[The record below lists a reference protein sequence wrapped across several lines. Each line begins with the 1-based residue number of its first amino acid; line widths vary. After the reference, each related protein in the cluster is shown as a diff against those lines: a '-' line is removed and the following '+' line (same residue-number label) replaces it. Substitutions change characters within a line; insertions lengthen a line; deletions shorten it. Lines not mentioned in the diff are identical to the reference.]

1 MANLIL
7 KPSTGGV
14 LKIQNDAG
22 TVDALTVSKG
32 GGLTAAGTLGVTGN
46 TTLSG
51 AVTASSTLGVT
62 GNTTLS
68 GTANNLG
75 TITNATTFP
84 SGQIIGGKMLANN
97 AFAGHISTNV
107 HNTMTNSGI
116 TGSYTPVKSSDTS
129 WLKVTWHVGMQQ
141 NQNDLSETDCTMQV
155 SSSSTS
161 YANANSLGA
170 EGGYNNRI
178 EGTANNTA
186 HNTWV
191 YHVASS
197 PVLAQTPSALTSYVG
212 GTAYYFRLFYKT
224 NGGTFYFTHS
234 GTYWNLWIEEIMI

>member
-22 TVDALTVSKG
+22 TVDALTISTG
-32 GGLTAAGTLGVTGN
+32 GNLTAAG
-46 TTLSG
+46 
-51 AVTASSTLGVT
+51 TLGVT

-75 TITNATTFP
+75 TVTAGSIAGGAITSATTFP